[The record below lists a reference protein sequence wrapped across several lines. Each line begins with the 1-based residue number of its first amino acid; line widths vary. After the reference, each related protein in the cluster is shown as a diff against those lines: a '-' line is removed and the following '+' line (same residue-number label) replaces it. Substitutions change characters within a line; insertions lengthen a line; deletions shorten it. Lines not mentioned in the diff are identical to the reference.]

1 MTSDL
6 VKVETT
12 EPAAEIKE
20 YEDAEFQVNVM
31 YCASVDSIPL
41 KKNSARLASWIT
53 SPVQPT
59 IDLSQ

>member
-31 YCASVDSIPL
+31 YCASVDSIPPEEEFCP
-41 KKNSARLASWIT
+41 T
-53 SPVQPT
+53 SFM
-59 IDLSQ
+59 DY